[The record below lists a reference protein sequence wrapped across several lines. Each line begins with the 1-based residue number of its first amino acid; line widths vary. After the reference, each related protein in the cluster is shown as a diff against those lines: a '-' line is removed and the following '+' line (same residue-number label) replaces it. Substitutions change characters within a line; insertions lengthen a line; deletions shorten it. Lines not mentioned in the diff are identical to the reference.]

1 MSFIAEL
8 LEIEDNLSLLLLLL
22 VPLIL
27 LFMLET
33 INGGCNILFVEQYP
47 ILMVKANHHR

>member
-33 INGGCNILFVEQYP
+33 INGAVISYLLNNGP
-47 ILMVKANHHR
+47 